1 MQDALTT
8 FFSQFEPVP
17 WLCYLFPVLA
27 LGILIRCAVSLLT
40 FRPEPEVWAWLTTP
54 DGAHI
59 PVTHWE
65 SLIGRGAGCD
75 VQLGYPTVS
84 RTHAV
89 LTRYDDGSWTI
100 SDAHSKSGV
109 FVNGKQTALSALRFG
124 DVITM
129 GGVNFTLIPLTKEQE
144 RIQAGTRTRAGHAVH
159 QVPTLLLLTLFQ
171 LLTAIQLILG
181 GCDPALELTAF
192 GGLIGLEWALY
203 LALRAFRRTGFEAE
217 TLAFFLCTMGLA
229 VVSSSAPESLIKELL
244 AIVAGVCVFLVV
256 CWSLRDLERAK
267 TVRYLAAVAGIGLLA
282 FNLLFGVEKFGAR
295 NWIQL
300 GGVSFQPSEFVKVCF
315 IYVGASTLS
324 RLMAKRNIVLFIAYS
339 AVICACLALMKDFGT
354 AIIFF
359 VAFLVIAFLRSGNF
373 ATIALAIAATGFA
386 GVLVLRFL
394 PYARNR
400 FEAWGHVWD
409 YALTTGYSQTRSMMC
424 IASGGLFGLGPGK
437 GWLKYVAASDTDLV
451 FAFVSEEWGLI
462 MAVLMV
468 ACIVI
473 LACFVVRSAP
483 AGRSCFYT
491 IGACAAVTV
500 MVTQTILNVF
510 GMADFLP
517 LTGVTF
523 PFVSNGGSS
532 MVCVWGLLAF
542 IKAADTR
549 QNASVAIRVPHGVTP
564 LPEEPPMREEPGE
577 RVFDIPEDAI
587 SVRPAQPKAVPAKP
601 TASISSAPKPQTAVH
616 SAAPVSGDWWK
627 ALSENCKGQIP
638 PMYRAFLDLCGGVLE
653 GDQLTV
659 FAPDEITLNRLDNDR
674 VRGVL
679 SAEAEKVSGQPVR
692 LLLREGEPP
701 KPSPEENLKQLLQF
715 GSQFDNIEIK

>member
-181 GCDPALELTAF
+181 GCDPALELNAF

-564 LPEEPPMREEPGE
+564 LPEEPDAQEAAEEPAA
-577 RVFDIPEDAI
+577 EDPDA
-587 SVRPAQPKAVPAKP
+587 VWQRPAGK
-601 TASISSAPKPQTAVH
+601 
-616 SAAPVSGDWWK
+616 
-627 ALSENCKGQIP
+627 
-638 PMYRAFLDLCGGVLE
+638 
-653 GDQLTV
+653 
-659 FAPDEITLNRLDNDR
+659 
-674 VRGVL
+674 
-679 SAEAEKVSGQPVR
+679 EACR
-692 LLLREGEPP
+692 
-701 KPSPEENLKQLLQF
+701 
-715 GSQFDNIEIK
+715 

>member
-109 FVNGKQTALSALRFG
+109 FVNGRQTALSALRFG

-256 CWSLRDLERAK
+256 CWSLRDPERAK
-267 TVRYLAAVAGIGLLA
+267 AVRYLAAVAGIGLLA

-386 GVLVLRFL
+386 GILVLRFL

-564 LPEEPPMREEPGE
+564 LPEEPDAQEAAEEPAAE
-577 RVFDIPEDAI
+577 EPDA
-587 SVRPAQPKAVPAKP
+587 VWQRPAGK
-601 TASISSAPKPQTAVH
+601 
-616 SAAPVSGDWWK
+616 
-627 ALSENCKGQIP
+627 
-638 PMYRAFLDLCGGVLE
+638 
-653 GDQLTV
+653 
-659 FAPDEITLNRLDNDR
+659 
-674 VRGVL
+674 
-679 SAEAEKVSGQPVR
+679 EACR
-692 LLLREGEPP
+692 
-701 KPSPEENLKQLLQF
+701 
-715 GSQFDNIEIK
+715 

>member
-109 FVNGKQTALSALRFG
+109 FVNGRQTALSALRFG

-129 GGVNFTLIPLTKEQE
+129 GGVNFTLLPLTKEQE
-144 RIQAGTRTRAGHAVH
+144 RIPAGTRTRAGHAVH

-564 LPEEPPMREEPGE
+564 LPEEPDAQEAAEEPAA
-577 RVFDIPEDAI
+577 EDPDA
-587 SVRPAQPKAVPAKP
+587 VWQRPAGK
-601 TASISSAPKPQTAVH
+601 
-616 SAAPVSGDWWK
+616 
-627 ALSENCKGQIP
+627 
-638 PMYRAFLDLCGGVLE
+638 
-653 GDQLTV
+653 
-659 FAPDEITLNRLDNDR
+659 
-674 VRGVL
+674 
-679 SAEAEKVSGQPVR
+679 EACR
-692 LLLREGEPP
+692 
-701 KPSPEENLKQLLQF
+701 
-715 GSQFDNIEIK
+715 

>member
-109 FVNGKQTALSALRFG
+109 FVNGRQTALSALRFG

-159 QVPTLLLLTLFQ
+159 QMPTLLLLTLFQ

-256 CWSLRDLERAK
+256 CWSLRNLERAK

-451 FAFVSEEWGLI
+451 FAFVSEDWGLI

-564 LPEEPPMREEPGE
+564 LPEEPDAQEAAEEPAA
-577 RVFDIPEDAI
+577 EDPDA
-587 SVRPAQPKAVPAKP
+587 VWQRPAGKEA
-601 TASISSAPKPQTAVH
+601 
-616 SAAPVSGDWWK
+616 
-627 ALSENCKGQIP
+627 
-638 PMYRAFLDLCGGVLE
+638 
-653 GDQLTV
+653 
-659 FAPDEITLNRLDNDR
+659 
-674 VRGVL
+674 RG
-679 SAEAEKVSGQPVR
+679 
-692 LLLREGEPP
+692 
-701 KPSPEENLKQLLQF
+701 
-715 GSQFDNIEIK
+715 

>member
-324 RLMAKRNIVLFIAYS
+324 RLMSKRNIVLFIAYS

-564 LPEEPPMREEPGE
+564 LPEEPDAQEAAEEPAA
-577 RVFDIPEDAI
+577 EDPDA
-587 SVRPAQPKAVPAKP
+587 VWQRPAGK
-601 TASISSAPKPQTAVH
+601 
-616 SAAPVSGDWWK
+616 
-627 ALSENCKGQIP
+627 
-638 PMYRAFLDLCGGVLE
+638 
-653 GDQLTV
+653 
-659 FAPDEITLNRLDNDR
+659 
-674 VRGVL
+674 
-679 SAEAEKVSGQPVR
+679 EAR
-692 LLLREGEPP
+692 R
-701 KPSPEENLKQLLQF
+701 
-715 GSQFDNIEIK
+715 

>member
-1 MQDALTT
+1 MQDALIT

-324 RLMAKRNIVLFIAYS
+324 RLMSKRNIVLFIAYS

-517 LTGVTF
+517 LTGVTL

-564 LPEEPPMREEPGE
+564 LPEEPDAQETAEEPAA
-577 RVFDIPEDAI
+577 EDPDA
-587 SVRPAQPKAVPAKP
+587 VWQRPAGK
-601 TASISSAPKPQTAVH
+601 
-616 SAAPVSGDWWK
+616 
-627 ALSENCKGQIP
+627 
-638 PMYRAFLDLCGGVLE
+638 
-653 GDQLTV
+653 
-659 FAPDEITLNRLDNDR
+659 
-674 VRGVL
+674 
-679 SAEAEKVSGQPVR
+679 EACR
-692 LLLREGEPP
+692 
-701 KPSPEENLKQLLQF
+701 
-715 GSQFDNIEIK
+715 

>member
-159 QVPTLLLLTLFQ
+159 QMPTLLLLTLFQ

-462 MAVLMV
+462 IAVLMV

-564 LPEEPPMREEPGE
+564 LPEEPDAQEAAEEPAA
-577 RVFDIPEDAI
+577 EDPDA
-587 SVRPAQPKAVPAKP
+587 VWQRPAGK
-601 TASISSAPKPQTAVH
+601 
-616 SAAPVSGDWWK
+616 
-627 ALSENCKGQIP
+627 
-638 PMYRAFLDLCGGVLE
+638 
-653 GDQLTV
+653 
-659 FAPDEITLNRLDNDR
+659 
-674 VRGVL
+674 
-679 SAEAEKVSGQPVR
+679 EACR
-692 LLLREGEPP
+692 
-701 KPSPEENLKQLLQF
+701 
-715 GSQFDNIEIK
+715 

>member
-40 FRPEPEVWAWLTTP
+40 VRPEPEVWAWLTTP

-109 FVNGKQTALSALRFG
+109 FVNGRQTALSALRFG

-159 QVPTLLLLTLFQ
+159 QMPTLLLLTLFQ

-564 LPEEPPMREEPGE
+564 LPEEPDAQEAAEEPAA
-577 RVFDIPEDAI
+577 EDPDA
-587 SVRPAQPKAVPAKP
+587 VWQRPAGK
-601 TASISSAPKPQTAVH
+601 
-616 SAAPVSGDWWK
+616 
-627 ALSENCKGQIP
+627 
-638 PMYRAFLDLCGGVLE
+638 
-653 GDQLTV
+653 
-659 FAPDEITLNRLDNDR
+659 
-674 VRGVL
+674 
-679 SAEAEKVSGQPVR
+679 EACR
-692 LLLREGEPP
+692 
-701 KPSPEENLKQLLQF
+701 
-715 GSQFDNIEIK
+715 

>member
-109 FVNGKQTALSALRFG
+109 FVNGRQTALSALRFG

-181 GCDPALELTAF
+181 GCEPALELTAF

-517 LTGVTF
+517 LTGVTL

-564 LPEEPPMREEPGE
+564 LPEEPDAQEAAEEPAA
-577 RVFDIPEDAI
+577 EDPDA
-587 SVRPAQPKAVPAKP
+587 VWQRPAGK
-601 TASISSAPKPQTAVH
+601 
-616 SAAPVSGDWWK
+616 
-627 ALSENCKGQIP
+627 
-638 PMYRAFLDLCGGVLE
+638 
-653 GDQLTV
+653 
-659 FAPDEITLNRLDNDR
+659 
-674 VRGVL
+674 
-679 SAEAEKVSGQPVR
+679 EACR
-692 LLLREGEPP
+692 
-701 KPSPEENLKQLLQF
+701 
-715 GSQFDNIEIK
+715 

>member
-359 VAFLVIAFLRSGNF
+359 VAFLVIAVLRSGNF

-564 LPEEPPMREEPGE
+564 LPEEPDAQEAAEEPAA
-577 RVFDIPEDAI
+577 EDPDA
-587 SVRPAQPKAVPAKP
+587 VWQRPAGK
-601 TASISSAPKPQTAVH
+601 
-616 SAAPVSGDWWK
+616 
-627 ALSENCKGQIP
+627 
-638 PMYRAFLDLCGGVLE
+638 
-653 GDQLTV
+653 
-659 FAPDEITLNRLDNDR
+659 
-674 VRGVL
+674 
-679 SAEAEKVSGQPVR
+679 EACR
-692 LLLREGEPP
+692 
-701 KPSPEENLKQLLQF
+701 
-715 GSQFDNIEIK
+715 

>member
-109 FVNGKQTALSALRFG
+109 FVNGRQTELSALRFG

-564 LPEEPPMREEPGE
+564 LPEEPDAQEAAEEPAA
-577 RVFDIPEDAI
+577 EDPDA
-587 SVRPAQPKAVPAKP
+587 VWQRPAGK
-601 TASISSAPKPQTAVH
+601 
-616 SAAPVSGDWWK
+616 
-627 ALSENCKGQIP
+627 
-638 PMYRAFLDLCGGVLE
+638 
-653 GDQLTV
+653 
-659 FAPDEITLNRLDNDR
+659 
-674 VRGVL
+674 
-679 SAEAEKVSGQPVR
+679 EACR
-692 LLLREGEPP
+692 
-701 KPSPEENLKQLLQF
+701 
-715 GSQFDNIEIK
+715 

>member
-109 FVNGKQTALSALRFG
+109 FVNGRQTALSALRFG

-315 IYVGASTLS
+315 IYVSASTLS

-517 LTGVTF
+517 LTGVTL

-564 LPEEPPMREEPGE
+564 LPEEPDAQETAEEPAA
-577 RVFDIPEDAI
+577 EDPDA
-587 SVRPAQPKAVPAKP
+587 VWQRPAGK
-601 TASISSAPKPQTAVH
+601 
-616 SAAPVSGDWWK
+616 
-627 ALSENCKGQIP
+627 
-638 PMYRAFLDLCGGVLE
+638 
-653 GDQLTV
+653 
-659 FAPDEITLNRLDNDR
+659 
-674 VRGVL
+674 
-679 SAEAEKVSGQPVR
+679 EACR
-692 LLLREGEPP
+692 
-701 KPSPEENLKQLLQF
+701 
-715 GSQFDNIEIK
+715 

>member
-1 MQDALTT
+1 MQDALIT

-359 VAFLVIAFLRSGNF
+359 AAFLVIAFLRSGNF

-564 LPEEPPMREEPGE
+564 LPEEPDAQEAAEEPAA
-577 RVFDIPEDAI
+577 EDPDA
-587 SVRPAQPKAVPAKP
+587 VWQRPAGK
-601 TASISSAPKPQTAVH
+601 
-616 SAAPVSGDWWK
+616 
-627 ALSENCKGQIP
+627 
-638 PMYRAFLDLCGGVLE
+638 
-653 GDQLTV
+653 
-659 FAPDEITLNRLDNDR
+659 
-674 VRGVL
+674 
-679 SAEAEKVSGQPVR
+679 EACR
-692 LLLREGEPP
+692 
-701 KPSPEENLKQLLQF
+701 
-715 GSQFDNIEIK
+715 

>member
-109 FVNGKQTALSALRFG
+109 FVNGRQTALSALRFG

-532 MVCVWGLLAF
+532 MVCVWVLLAF

-564 LPEEPPMREEPGE
+564 LPEEPDAQEAAEEPAA
-577 RVFDIPEDAI
+577 EDPDA
-587 SVRPAQPKAVPAKP
+587 VWQRPAGK
-601 TASISSAPKPQTAVH
+601 
-616 SAAPVSGDWWK
+616 
-627 ALSENCKGQIP
+627 
-638 PMYRAFLDLCGGVLE
+638 
-653 GDQLTV
+653 
-659 FAPDEITLNRLDNDR
+659 
-674 VRGVL
+674 
-679 SAEAEKVSGQPVR
+679 EACR
-692 LLLREGEPP
+692 
-701 KPSPEENLKQLLQF
+701 
-715 GSQFDNIEIK
+715 

>member
-1 MQDALTT
+1 MQDALTM

-65 SLIGRGAGCD
+65 SLVGRGAGCD

-171 LLTAIQLILG
+171 LLTAVQLILG
-181 GCDPALELTAF
+181 GCEPALELTAF

-229 VVSSSAPESLIKELL
+229 VVSSSAPESLVKELL
-244 AIVAGVCVFLVV
+244 AIVAGVCAFLVV

-564 LPEEPPMREEPGE
+564 LPEEPDAQEAAEEPAAE
-577 RVFDIPEDAI
+577 EPDA
-587 SVRPAQPKAVPAKP
+587 VWQRPAGK
-601 TASISSAPKPQTAVH
+601 
-616 SAAPVSGDWWK
+616 
-627 ALSENCKGQIP
+627 
-638 PMYRAFLDLCGGVLE
+638 
-653 GDQLTV
+653 
-659 FAPDEITLNRLDNDR
+659 
-674 VRGVL
+674 
-679 SAEAEKVSGQPVR
+679 EACR
-692 LLLREGEPP
+692 
-701 KPSPEENLKQLLQF
+701 
-715 GSQFDNIEIK
+715 

>member
-256 CWSLRDLERAK
+256 CWSLRNLERAK

-564 LPEEPPMREEPGE
+564 LPEEPDAQEAAEEPAA
-577 RVFDIPEDAI
+577 EDPDA
-587 SVRPAQPKAVPAKP
+587 VWQRPAGKEA
-601 TASISSAPKPQTAVH
+601 
-616 SAAPVSGDWWK
+616 
-627 ALSENCKGQIP
+627 
-638 PMYRAFLDLCGGVLE
+638 
-653 GDQLTV
+653 
-659 FAPDEITLNRLDNDR
+659 
-674 VRGVL
+674 RG
-679 SAEAEKVSGQPVR
+679 
-692 LLLREGEPP
+692 
-701 KPSPEENLKQLLQF
+701 
-715 GSQFDNIEIK
+715 

>member
-129 GGVNFTLIPLTKEQE
+129 GGINFTLIPLTKEQE

-171 LLTAIQLILG
+171 LLTALQLILG

-203 LALRAFRRTGFEAE
+203 LGLRVFRRTGFEAE

-267 TVRYLAAVAGIGLLA
+267 AVRYLAAVAGIGLLA

-473 LACFVVRSAP
+473 LACFVVRSTP

-564 LPEEPPMREEPGE
+564 LPEEPDAEEDAVDEPA
-577 RVFDIPEDAI
+577 PEDPDAAWR
-587 SVRPAQPKAVPAKP
+587 RPAEK
-601 TASISSAPKPQTAVH
+601 
-616 SAAPVSGDWWK
+616 
-627 ALSENCKGQIP
+627 
-638 PMYRAFLDLCGGVLE
+638 
-653 GDQLTV
+653 
-659 FAPDEITLNRLDNDR
+659 
-674 VRGVL
+674 
-679 SAEAEKVSGQPVR
+679 EAR
-692 LLLREGEPP
+692 R
-701 KPSPEENLKQLLQF
+701 
-715 GSQFDNIEIK
+715 

>member
-171 LLTAIQLILG
+171 LLTAVQLILG
-181 GCDPALELTAF
+181 GCEPALELTAF

-510 GMADFLP
+510 GMEDFLP

-564 LPEEPPMREEPGE
+564 LPEEPDAQEAAEEPAA
-577 RVFDIPEDAI
+577 EDPDA
-587 SVRPAQPKAVPAKP
+587 VWQRPAGK
-601 TASISSAPKPQTAVH
+601 
-616 SAAPVSGDWWK
+616 
-627 ALSENCKGQIP
+627 
-638 PMYRAFLDLCGGVLE
+638 
-653 GDQLTV
+653 
-659 FAPDEITLNRLDNDR
+659 
-674 VRGVL
+674 
-679 SAEAEKVSGQPVR
+679 EACR
-692 LLLREGEPP
+692 
-701 KPSPEENLKQLLQF
+701 
-715 GSQFDNIEIK
+715 

>member
-171 LLTAIQLILG
+171 LLTAVQLILG
-181 GCDPALELTAF
+181 GCEPALELTAF

-473 LACFVVRSAP
+473 LACFVVCSAP

-564 LPEEPPMREEPGE
+564 LPEEPDAQEAAEEPAA
-577 RVFDIPEDAI
+577 EDPDA
-587 SVRPAQPKAVPAKP
+587 VWQRPAGK
-601 TASISSAPKPQTAVH
+601 
-616 SAAPVSGDWWK
+616 
-627 ALSENCKGQIP
+627 
-638 PMYRAFLDLCGGVLE
+638 
-653 GDQLTV
+653 
-659 FAPDEITLNRLDNDR
+659 
-674 VRGVL
+674 
-679 SAEAEKVSGQPVR
+679 EACR
-692 LLLREGEPP
+692 
-701 KPSPEENLKQLLQF
+701 
-715 GSQFDNIEIK
+715 

>member
-65 SLIGRGAGCD
+65 SLVGRGAGCD

-181 GCDPALELTAF
+181 GCEPALELTAF

-564 LPEEPPMREEPGE
+564 LPEEPDAQEAAEEPAAE
-577 RVFDIPEDAI
+577 NPDA
-587 SVRPAQPKAVPAKP
+587 VWQRPAEK
-601 TASISSAPKPQTAVH
+601 
-616 SAAPVSGDWWK
+616 
-627 ALSENCKGQIP
+627 
-638 PMYRAFLDLCGGVLE
+638 
-653 GDQLTV
+653 
-659 FAPDEITLNRLDNDR
+659 
-674 VRGVL
+674 
-679 SAEAEKVSGQPVR
+679 EACR
-692 LLLREGEPP
+692 
-701 KPSPEENLKQLLQF
+701 
-715 GSQFDNIEIK
+715 

>member
-129 GGVNFTLIPLTKEQE
+129 GGVNFMLIPLTKEQE

-159 QVPTLLLLTLFQ
+159 QMPTLLLLTLFQ

-564 LPEEPPMREEPGE
+564 LPEEPDAQEAAEEPAA
-577 RVFDIPEDAI
+577 EDPDA
-587 SVRPAQPKAVPAKP
+587 VWQRPAGK
-601 TASISSAPKPQTAVH
+601 
-616 SAAPVSGDWWK
+616 
-627 ALSENCKGQIP
+627 
-638 PMYRAFLDLCGGVLE
+638 
-653 GDQLTV
+653 
-659 FAPDEITLNRLDNDR
+659 
-674 VRGVL
+674 
-679 SAEAEKVSGQPVR
+679 EACR
-692 LLLREGEPP
+692 
-701 KPSPEENLKQLLQF
+701 
-715 GSQFDNIEIK
+715 

>member
-109 FVNGKQTALSALRFG
+109 FVNGRQTALSALRFG

-339 AVICACLALMKDFGT
+339 AVICACLTLMKDFGT

-517 LTGVTF
+517 LTGVTL

-564 LPEEPPMREEPGE
+564 LPEEPDAQETAEEPAA
-577 RVFDIPEDAI
+577 EDPDA
-587 SVRPAQPKAVPAKP
+587 VWQRPAGK
-601 TASISSAPKPQTAVH
+601 
-616 SAAPVSGDWWK
+616 
-627 ALSENCKGQIP
+627 
-638 PMYRAFLDLCGGVLE
+638 
-653 GDQLTV
+653 
-659 FAPDEITLNRLDNDR
+659 
-674 VRGVL
+674 
-679 SAEAEKVSGQPVR
+679 EACR
-692 LLLREGEPP
+692 
-701 KPSPEENLKQLLQF
+701 
-715 GSQFDNIEIK
+715 

>member
-109 FVNGKQTALSALRFG
+109 FVNGRQTALSALRFG

-244 AIVAGVCVFLVV
+244 AIVAGVFVFLVV

-510 GMADFLP
+510 GLADFLP

-564 LPEEPPMREEPGE
+564 LPEEPDAQEAAEEPAA
-577 RVFDIPEDAI
+577 EDPDAAWQ
-587 SVRPAQPKAVPAKP
+587 RPAGK
-601 TASISSAPKPQTAVH
+601 
-616 SAAPVSGDWWK
+616 
-627 ALSENCKGQIP
+627 
-638 PMYRAFLDLCGGVLE
+638 
-653 GDQLTV
+653 
-659 FAPDEITLNRLDNDR
+659 
-674 VRGVL
+674 
-679 SAEAEKVSGQPVR
+679 EACR
-692 LLLREGEPP
+692 
-701 KPSPEENLKQLLQF
+701 
-715 GSQFDNIEIK
+715 

>member
-109 FVNGKQTALSALRFG
+109 FVNGRQTALSALRFG

-192 GGLIGLEWALY
+192 GGLIALEWALY

-300 GGVSFQPSEFVKVCF
+300 GGVSFQLSEFVKVCF

-564 LPEEPPMREEPGE
+564 LPEEPDAQEAADEPAA
-577 RVFDIPEDAI
+577 EDPDA
-587 SVRPAQPKAVPAKP
+587 VWQRPAGK
-601 TASISSAPKPQTAVH
+601 
-616 SAAPVSGDWWK
+616 
-627 ALSENCKGQIP
+627 
-638 PMYRAFLDLCGGVLE
+638 
-653 GDQLTV
+653 
-659 FAPDEITLNRLDNDR
+659 
-674 VRGVL
+674 
-679 SAEAEKVSGQPVR
+679 EACR
-692 LLLREGEPP
+692 
-701 KPSPEENLKQLLQF
+701 
-715 GSQFDNIEIK
+715 

>member
-171 LLTAIQLILG
+171 LLTAVQLILG
-181 GCDPALELTAF
+181 GCEPALELTAF

-394 PYARNR
+394 PHARNR

-564 LPEEPPMREEPGE
+564 LPEEPDAQEAAEEPAA
-577 RVFDIPEDAI
+577 EDPDA
-587 SVRPAQPKAVPAKP
+587 VWQRPAGK
-601 TASISSAPKPQTAVH
+601 
-616 SAAPVSGDWWK
+616 
-627 ALSENCKGQIP
+627 
-638 PMYRAFLDLCGGVLE
+638 
-653 GDQLTV
+653 
-659 FAPDEITLNRLDNDR
+659 
-674 VRGVL
+674 
-679 SAEAEKVSGQPVR
+679 EACR
-692 LLLREGEPP
+692 
-701 KPSPEENLKQLLQF
+701 
-715 GSQFDNIEIK
+715 

>member
-109 FVNGKQTALSALRFG
+109 FVNGRQTALSALRFG
-124 DVITM
+124 DVITL

-171 LLTAIQLILG
+171 LLTALQLILG

-229 VVSSSAPESLIKELL
+229 VVSSSAPESLVKELL
-244 AIVAGVCVFLVV
+244 AVCAGVCVFLAV

-339 AVICACLALMKDFGT
+339 AAICGCLALMNDFGT
-354 AIIFF
+354 ALIFF
-359 VAFLVIAFLRSGNF
+359 VAFLVIAFLRSGSF
-373 ATIALAIAATGFA
+373 ATVTLACAATGFA
-386 GVLVLRFL
+386 GVLAVRFRPHILR
-394 PYARNR
+394 R
-400 FEAWGHVWD
+400 FATWGHAWE
-409 YALTTGYSQTRSMMC
+409 YASAGGYQQTRAMMC
-424 IASGGLFGLGPGK
+424 IASGGLFGLGAGN
-437 GWLKYVAASDTDLV
+437 GWLKYVFAADTDLV
-451 FAFVSEEWGLI
+451 FAFLCEEWGLI
-462 MAVLMV
+462 IGLSAVAV
-468 ACIVI
+468 IVI
-473 LACFVVRSAP
+473 LAVFTVRSAKV
-483 AGRSCFYT
+483 GRSSFYT
-491 IGACAAVTV
+491 IAACAAA
-500 MVTQTILNVF
+500 
-510 GMADFLP
+510 G
-517 LTGVTF
+517 
-523 PFVSNGGSS
+523 
-532 MVCVWGLLAF
+532 
-542 IKAADTR
+542 
-549 QNASVAIRVPHGVTP
+549 
-564 LPEEPPMREEPGE
+564 
-577 RVFDIPEDAI
+577 
-587 SVRPAQPKAVPAKP
+587 VPASENIRTLP
-601 TASISSAPKPQTAVH
+601 SSAAVR
-616 SAAPVSGDWWK
+616 SA
-627 ALSENCKGQIP
+627 
-638 PMYRAFLDLCGGVLE
+638 R
-653 GDQLTV
+653 
-659 FAPDEITLNRLDNDR
+659 RR
-674 VRGVL
+674 L
-679 SAEAEKVSGQPVR
+679 SASRAAFCADAASHAACHAR
-692 LLLREGEPP
+692 SASRY
-701 KPSPEENLKQLLQF
+701 
-715 GSQFDNIEIK
+715 

>member
-171 LLTAIQLILG
+171 LLTAVQLILG
-181 GCDPALELTAF
+181 GCEPALELTAF
-192 GGLIGLEWALY
+192 GGLIALEWALY

-267 TVRYLAAVAGIGLLA
+267 TVRYLAAVAGISLLA

-324 RLMAKRNIVLFIAYS
+324 RLMSKRNIVLFIAYS

-564 LPEEPPMREEPGE
+564 LPEEPDAQEAAEEPAA
-577 RVFDIPEDAI
+577 EDPDA
-587 SVRPAQPKAVPAKP
+587 VWQRPAGK
-601 TASISSAPKPQTAVH
+601 
-616 SAAPVSGDWWK
+616 
-627 ALSENCKGQIP
+627 
-638 PMYRAFLDLCGGVLE
+638 
-653 GDQLTV
+653 
-659 FAPDEITLNRLDNDR
+659 
-674 VRGVL
+674 
-679 SAEAEKVSGQPVR
+679 EACR
-692 LLLREGEPP
+692 
-701 KPSPEENLKQLLQF
+701 
-715 GSQFDNIEIK
+715 

>member
-109 FVNGKQTALSALRFG
+109 FVNGRQTALSALRFG

-129 GGVNFTLIPLTKEQE
+129 GGVNFMLIPLTKEQE

-564 LPEEPPMREEPGE
+564 LPEEPDAQEAAEEPAA
-577 RVFDIPEDAI
+577 EDPDA
-587 SVRPAQPKAVPAKP
+587 VWQRPAGK
-601 TASISSAPKPQTAVH
+601 
-616 SAAPVSGDWWK
+616 
-627 ALSENCKGQIP
+627 
-638 PMYRAFLDLCGGVLE
+638 
-653 GDQLTV
+653 
-659 FAPDEITLNRLDNDR
+659 
-674 VRGVL
+674 
-679 SAEAEKVSGQPVR
+679 EACR
-692 LLLREGEPP
+692 
-701 KPSPEENLKQLLQF
+701 
-715 GSQFDNIEIK
+715 

>member
-109 FVNGKQTALSALRFG
+109 FVNGRQTALSALRFG

-159 QVPTLLLLTLFQ
+159 QMPTLLLLTLFQ

-181 GCDPALELTAF
+181 GCEPALELTAF

-564 LPEEPPMREEPGE
+564 LPEEPDAQEAAEEPAA
-577 RVFDIPEDAI
+577 EDPDA
-587 SVRPAQPKAVPAKP
+587 VWQRPAGK
-601 TASISSAPKPQTAVH
+601 
-616 SAAPVSGDWWK
+616 
-627 ALSENCKGQIP
+627 
-638 PMYRAFLDLCGGVLE
+638 
-653 GDQLTV
+653 
-659 FAPDEITLNRLDNDR
+659 
-674 VRGVL
+674 
-679 SAEAEKVSGQPVR
+679 EACR
-692 LLLREGEPP
+692 
-701 KPSPEENLKQLLQF
+701 
-715 GSQFDNIEIK
+715 

>member
-65 SLIGRGAGCD
+65 SLVGRGAGCD

-171 LLTAIQLILG
+171 LLTAVQLILG
-181 GCDPALELTAF
+181 GCEPALELTAF

-564 LPEEPPMREEPGE
+564 LPEEPDAQEAADEPAA
-577 RVFDIPEDAI
+577 EDPDA
-587 SVRPAQPKAVPAKP
+587 VWQRPAGK
-601 TASISSAPKPQTAVH
+601 
-616 SAAPVSGDWWK
+616 
-627 ALSENCKGQIP
+627 
-638 PMYRAFLDLCGGVLE
+638 
-653 GDQLTV
+653 
-659 FAPDEITLNRLDNDR
+659 
-674 VRGVL
+674 
-679 SAEAEKVSGQPVR
+679 EACR
-692 LLLREGEPP
+692 
-701 KPSPEENLKQLLQF
+701 
-715 GSQFDNIEIK
+715 

>member
-386 GVLVLRFL
+386 RVLVLRFL

-564 LPEEPPMREEPGE
+564 LPEEPDAQEAAEEPAA
-577 RVFDIPEDAI
+577 EDPDA
-587 SVRPAQPKAVPAKP
+587 VWQRPAGK
-601 TASISSAPKPQTAVH
+601 
-616 SAAPVSGDWWK
+616 
-627 ALSENCKGQIP
+627 
-638 PMYRAFLDLCGGVLE
+638 
-653 GDQLTV
+653 
-659 FAPDEITLNRLDNDR
+659 
-674 VRGVL
+674 
-679 SAEAEKVSGQPVR
+679 EACR
-692 LLLREGEPP
+692 
-701 KPSPEENLKQLLQF
+701 
-715 GSQFDNIEIK
+715 

>member
-8 FFSQFEPVP
+8 FFLQFEPVP

-65 SLIGRGAGCD
+65 SLVGRGAGCD

-171 LLTAIQLILG
+171 LLTAVQLILG
-181 GCDPALELTAF
+181 GCEPALELTAF

-564 LPEEPPMREEPGE
+564 LPEEPDAQEAAEEPAA
-577 RVFDIPEDAI
+577 EDPDA
-587 SVRPAQPKAVPAKP
+587 VWQRPAGK
-601 TASISSAPKPQTAVH
+601 
-616 SAAPVSGDWWK
+616 
-627 ALSENCKGQIP
+627 
-638 PMYRAFLDLCGGVLE
+638 
-653 GDQLTV
+653 
-659 FAPDEITLNRLDNDR
+659 
-674 VRGVL
+674 
-679 SAEAEKVSGQPVR
+679 EACR
-692 LLLREGEPP
+692 
-701 KPSPEENLKQLLQF
+701 
-715 GSQFDNIEIK
+715 